1 LAYVAWLAGLL
12 KDNAHQELDVLAKAP
27 YILTLNILEDRVHD
41 QHENVLAIRIL
52 LDDLSQ
58 CFADTSGKALCVIV
72 AHEAHYLFE
81 GVLTRLSD
89 REQLLCK
96 LLTHLLLANF

>member
-1 LAYVAWLAGLL
+1 MINTKMCWRSGFYEQRVT
-12 KDNAHQELDVLAKAP
+12 NC
-27 YILTLNILEDRVHD
+27 LNVY
-41 QHENVLAIRIL
+41 L